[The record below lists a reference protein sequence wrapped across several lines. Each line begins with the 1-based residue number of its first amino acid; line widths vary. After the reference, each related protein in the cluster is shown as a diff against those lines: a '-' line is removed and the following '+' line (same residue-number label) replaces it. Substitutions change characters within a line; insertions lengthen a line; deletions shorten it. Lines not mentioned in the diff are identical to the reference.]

1 MVHRRA
7 GAESRCLI
15 KLSIRRN
22 GEAPAGFP
30 YFIMSAI
37 KDGRVPLTISDGR
50 IAVTLDQERYIL
62 FSLNVIVKVEQ
73 KFGNFESLDDHI
85 RTGPDRIKNLRWL
98 LTELINEGAA
108 DKEQKLTERE
118 VGKILQPGLLTAA
131 QNAVF
136 NSFAVNKDEGEIR
149 NLLFDLNVISDMQ
162 DRGWDIEALEGVFGG
177 SEKMANLRWLLTEL
191 INEGAADG
199 EPELTEEQVGKMIH
213 GGALAQAQEVLAIAF
228 KIGNNANEQVEDE
241 DTEPEDAKRKNVKA
255 GGGK

>member
-1 MVHRRA
+1 
-7 GAESRCLI
+7 
-15 KLSIRRN
+15 
-22 GEAPAGFP
+22 
-30 YFIMSAI
+30 MSAI
-37 KDGRVPLTISDGR
+37 KDGRVPLTITDGK

-73 KFGNFESLDDHI
+73 KFGSFESLDDHI

-108 DKEQKLTERE
+108 DEDQKLTERD
-118 VGKILQPGLLTAA
+118 VGKILHPGLLAEA

-136 NSFAVNKDEGEIR
+136 NAFAVNTDKGDVK

-162 DRGWDIEALEGVFGG
+162 DRGWDIEALDDIFTGAG
-177 SEKMANLRWLLTEL
+177 KMANLRWLLTDL

-213 GGALAQAQEVLAIAF
+213 GGALAQAQEALARAF
-228 KIGNNANEQVEDE
+228 KTGNTAAEQVEDE
-241 DTEPEDAKRKNVKA
+241 DIEPEGKKRKNVKA
-255 GGGK
+255 GGVK